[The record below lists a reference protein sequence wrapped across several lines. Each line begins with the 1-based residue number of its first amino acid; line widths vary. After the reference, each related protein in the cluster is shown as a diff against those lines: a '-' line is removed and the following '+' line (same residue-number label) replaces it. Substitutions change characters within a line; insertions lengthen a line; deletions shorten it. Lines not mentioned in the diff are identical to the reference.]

1 MSAIARIVTPG
12 VRLEVIKEDAD
23 DNRILE
29 CAGAA
34 GSDYIVRRQ
43 GLAAARYDSMR
54 ILTAASSVREP
65 NNLRGRR

>member
-34 GSDYIVRRQ
+34 GSDYIVSGDKDLRRL
-43 GLAAARYDSMR
+43 GM
-54 ILTAASSVREP
+54 TACAF
-65 NNLRGRR
+65 